1 MEKEKNVNSS
11 EESVITIKENFS
23 SRYNTFDTPSV
34 SEDTSVLNNAVIDLK
49 NEIFDGKFS
58 SSGRRFDE
66 ILKTPEELVDEGHY
80 LFSQKDVSKYWSE
93 DEIKKRERT
102 LKKDPLFE
110 PPVVLGKI
118 VPTNQRENR
127 NEGLNRASYN
137 KTLEFAVQKLLFTTG
152 IPPMTQLSNLG
163 KVFQYVTGEKWI
175 DEKEWT
181 GRKKID
187 DGDIERIT
195 AEMMAK
201 KLGIDFEEAILQGQR
216 ITALNDS
223 EATFLNENDQHKIPA
238 SQGGLSQIPMS
249 IASHWYEH
257 TQVAADAAEVLE
269 ILIQEKEKGLPNEKE
284 SEEGISPELK
294 ELIRLAYFSYQANT
308 PSAEL
313 IRHAPALYS
322 SLSNKYILEKRRE
335 IANCATLTIQE
346 AELLDEK
353 GWLSLLSDQDKE
365 NIQSVCKR
373 IELGKGRVEKDSLL
387 SAEEQVSVS
396 NLAFVSDLIERD
408 TSVNKLR
415 GYLSELQTSKHKKSS
430 ISYTEDIYGLI
441 ERLENDIQPL
451 YLENLT
457 EREYRAI
464 LKLQE
469 HLDRSILIE
478 IATPHKLGSVRPEW
492 KFRLDLDT
500 LRDVTVSPYNES
512 GSEIRKLADVL
523 ETPFFNGVLQ
533 RPQVPRREA
542 LDLDELKDPEMKL
555 ASEIYGPTRDLAIT
569 EGYTANLII
578 EKYYRSIG
586 IENRIEMM
594 EMMFPTEKS
603 LQPPSALQNVDK
615 AADLIYKAIINEEK
629 VATIADCDQDGFNS
643 TNNMRWALEKMGV
656 KKVDQKFNSRIEGH
670 SIQLTDLINLAIA
683 GNSLII
689 ISDTGSSD
697 IDTACFQTIHFGTNK
712 TADLQY
718 FLDNIERINGF
729 NKFPEEEKNSMKR
742 IIKLFLGRM
751 GDSTSFVPQIL
762 LEKKFISVDPLTK
775 VVSRKP
781 LSSYEP
787 LERFLKGF
795 GDDVRIIVCDHHT
808 PSINSTIYFLNNP
821 EDIMVNPEWVKNGFE
836 NIFIQEMNEALQPNE
851 KGEIDHKKLDEV
863 QRKYVCY
870 KGSDIVGTVTTG
882 KVIRRVMNLFS
893 DDPIVR
899 TEANE
904 YLSLSK
910 TEREA
915 LLKEILTKD
924 LDNLTPSEQRF
935 VLEQSGNMPKSFFE
949 LDTDAKEAWAIEK
962 MEGIVNQLDRRLSNL
977 GLTEIDSTPLKDS
990 VNSWTSRGKYIRDIK
1005 KELFD
1010 VIETGLTQKRS
1021 RNSRYLQPSLFFSE
1035 DFYDDYDESE
1045 REKKI
1050 REKARKIGNLIFDS
1064 SMKTMLS
1071 EGSLSQNDI
1080 VALKSYLLHGPF
1092 GLQQLQLLEATA
1104 TIGDGGS
1111 LGLDIGMEN
1120 RYIVKNA
1127 MDELTSLSKR
1137 YLKDAKT
1144 EWRSRQLARILP
1156 ESLRFIRIALRDTNF
1171 TNVNYYNSRFF
1182 SHIMAASTNAIY
1194 RRAKAEEA
1202 QRADSVLSEISDIFI
1217 KKSEN
1222 EKIRRHRH
1230 TLPYAQDKA
1239 IQRREELLEE
1249 QFNFLDKNE
1258 FEREKPILIVELK
1271 GKEYID
1277 ALQGQRGLIA
1287 GSISER
1293 YEKPT
1298 MVIVEEKHDKINDL
1312 TTYSISFRMPGRGNI
1327 ATDMIQ
1333 LYLEKNPQPGVKVLA
1348 HGGHPLASGGT
1359 WEVSGGIDQLHN
1371 VLDLLFK
1378 DFAIEN
1384 PDAGVINIEQS
1395 ITEIKKELKKN
1406 SPDLAKVT
1414 KYINPFSV
1422 ADIISTQI
1430 SNQIN
1435 PYGTDFPKLLL
1446 EFEEL
1451 KVVAKS
1457 RGKKVDGESYQTIT
1471 VEDTRG
1477 NRKTMRLFKKI
1488 SLFNNIRVGD
1498 TVSLRVQ
1505 PIMRLSPMGPAK
1517 LIYNGPYIKEG
1528 DVTSI
1533 DGQKTNPALDIEKI
1547 MSIKRTTIK

>member
-1 MEKEKNVNSS
+1 MDKEKNLNSFDD
-11 EESVITIKENFS
+11 SVIRLKEKHS
-23 SRYNTFDTPSV
+23 PRYNSFDTLPL
-34 SEDTSVLNNAVIDLK
+34 SEDSSNLAEAVIDLK
-49 NEIFDGKFS
+49 NEIFEGKYS
-58 SSGRRFDE
+58 SSGRSFTDV
-66 ILKTPEELVDEGHY
+66 LKTPEELVSEGRY
-80 LFSQKDVSKYWSE
+80 LFSQKDVSKYWS
-93 DEIKKRERT
+93 DSEIMKRERT
-102 LKKDPLFE
+102 LKKDSLFE

-118 VPTNQRENR
+118 VPANQRENR
-127 NEGLNRASYN
+127 NEGLHRASYN
-137 KTLEFAVQKLLFTTG
+137 KALEFAVQKLLFTSG

-181 GRKKID
+181 GRKKLD

-195 AEMMAK
+195 AEIMAER
-201 KLGIDFEEAILQGQR
+201 LGLDPEEAIIQGQR

-269 ILIQEKEKGLPNEKE
+269 ILLKEKQKDI
-284 SEEGISPELK
+284 SEEDESDKNVSPELK

-322 SLSNKYILEKRRE
+322 SLSNKYILEKRRA
-335 IANCATLTIQE
+335 IANSSLSTIQE
-346 AELLDEK
+346 TELLDEK
-353 GWLSLLSDQDKE
+353 GWLSLLSDEDRE
-365 NIQSVCKR
+365 NIKSLCQR
-373 IELGKGRVEKDSLL
+373 IELGKGRIEKDS
-387 SAEEQVSVS
+387 SISPEEQISVS

-415 GYLSELQTSKHKKSS
+415 GYLSELQTLKRRRSS

-441 ERLENDIQPL
+441 ERLENDIHPL

-457 EREYRAI
+457 EKEYQAI
-464 LKLQE
+464 LKLQD
-469 HLDRSILIE
+469 HLDKSILIE

-500 LRDVTVSPYNES
+500 LKDITVSPYNEG

-523 ETPFFNGVLQ
+523 ETPYFSGVLQ
-533 RPQVPRREA
+533 RPQVPKRET
-542 LDLDELKDPEMKL
+542 LNLEELRDPDMKI

-569 EGYTANLII
+569 EGYTANLIL
-578 EKYYRSIG
+578 EKYYQSLG
-586 IENRIEMM
+586 IEKRDEMM

-603 LQPPSALQNVDK
+603 LQPPSALQNVDE
-615 AADLIYKAIINEEK
+615 AADLIYNSIISGK
-629 VATIADCDQDGFNS
+629 KIATIADCDQDGFNS
-643 TNNMRWALEKMGV
+643 TNNMRWALERMGV

-670 SIQLTDLINLAIA
+670 AVQLTDLINLALA
-683 GNSLII
+683 GNKLII

-697 IDTACFQTIHFGTNK
+697 IDTASFETIHSGTNK
-712 TADLQY
+712 TTDLQY

-729 NKFPEEEKNSMKR
+729 NKFPEEEKKSIKL
-742 IIKLFLGRM
+742 ILKLFLGRM
-751 GDSTSFVPQIL
+751 GNSKSFSPGFL
-762 LEKKFISVDPLTK
+762 LEKKFLSIDPLTK
-775 VVSRKP
+775 TSSRIP
-781 LSSYEP
+781 LKSYEP
-787 LERFLKGF
+787 LEKFLNGF
-795 GDDVRIIVCDHHT
+795 GDDIRIVVCDHHT
-808 PSINSTIYFLNNP
+808 PSINSTKYFLNNP
-821 EDIMVNPEWVKNGFE
+821 TDIMVNPEWVKNGFE
-836 NIFIQEMNEALQPNE
+836 EIFIQEMEEALQPDENG
-851 KGEIDHKKLDEV
+851 KIDHEKLNEV
-863 QRKYVCY
+863 QRKYICY
-870 KGSDIVGTVTTG
+870 GGSDIVGTVTTG

-899 TEANE
+899 VDAKE

-910 TEREA
+910 LEREA

-924 LDNLTPSEQRF
+924 LDNLSPSEQRF

-949 LDTDAKEAWAIEK
+949 LDTEAKEAWAIEK
-962 MEGIVNQLDRRLSNL
+962 MEGIVNQLDKKLSER
-977 GLTEIDSTPLKDS
+977 GITEIQSTPLKDTLN
-990 VNSWTSRGKYIRDIK
+990 VWTSSGKYIRDIK
-1005 KELFD
+1005 KELFNI
-1010 VIETGLTQKRS
+1010 IETELTHPHT
-1021 RNSRYLQPSLFFSE
+1021 RNNKYLQPSLFFNE
-1035 DFYDDYDESE
+1035 DYYDDYDESE
-1045 REKKI
+1045 RGKRS
-1050 REKARKIGNLIFDS
+1050 REKARKIGNLIFES
-1064 SMKTMLS
+1064 TLKSMIS
-1071 EGSLSQNDI
+1071 EGTLSDNDI
-1080 VALKSYLLHGPF
+1080 FALKSYLLHGPF
-1092 GLQQLQLLEATA
+1092 GLQQLKLLEATA

-1111 LGLDIGMEN
+1111 LGPDIGMEN

-1127 MDELTSLSKR
+1127 MDELTNLSKR

-1144 EWRSRQLARILP
+1144 EWKSRQLARILP

-1258 FEREKPILIVELK
+1258 FERERPILIVELK

-1287 GSISER
+1287 GNISER

-1298 MVIVEEKHDKINDL
+1298 MVIVEEKHDKRSDT
-1312 TTYSISFRMPGRGNI
+1312 TTYSVSFRMPGRGNI

-1359 WEVSGGIDQLHN
+1359 WEVTGGIEQLHN
-1371 VLDLLFK
+1371 VLDPLFK
-1378 DFAIEN
+1378 DFVLLN
-1384 PDAGVINIEQS
+1384 PNAGVINIEQS
-1395 ITEIKKELKKN
+1395 IKEIKKQLKKD
-1406 SPDLAKVT
+1406 SPDLAKVS

-1430 SNQIN
+1430 SKQIN

-1446 EFEEL
+1446 QFEEL
-1451 KVVAKS
+1451 KVVGKS

-1471 VEDTRG
+1471 VEDSRS
-1477 NRKTMRLFKKI
+1477 NRRTMRLFKKI
-1488 SLFNNIRVGD
+1488 SLFNNIRIGD
-1498 TVSLRVQ
+1498 TVSIRVQ

-1517 LIYNGPYIKEG
+1517 LIYNGPFIEEG

-1533 DGQKTNPALDIEKI
+1533 DGQKTRPTLDIEKI